1 MWLSFVHN
9 IRGNI
14 RGNKMEE
21 FLYLRYGLGNNMEEF
36 LYFLGTVT
44 IFVIVGWSIVY
55 LDDDNAEM

>member
-1 MWLSFVHN
+1 
-9 IRGNI
+9 
-14 RGNKMEE
+14 MEE